1 MATEKPLT
9 ISIKFK
15 LTRLYE
21 KEGILMSLCHM
32 YKGCLQEG
40 MKALIKQNEIN
51 ITIGKDRKCEDC
63 YGSGYDVNNLE
74 CDKCLST
81 GIIEVKKPPNLTV
94 SRQAMP
100 DNAFSN
106 MKDSASQEVNSTWRS
121 WSALWDKQ
129 LKRSFPEFKGLG
141 SRFRLRERSLTI
153 DHHSKVLKIAIP
165 GQWMEFGYLG
175 SKDMYK
181 ALENCKHGAFD
192 VIKSGKGDWF
202 IRIFCKVTPK
212 NRQNSKFGPIIS
224 VHTGMNWCVCALA
237 AWPNGSFRFLFV
249 PYFPLWGAK
258 KRKQNLRRSLQ
269 AKGKLHKVKTMG
281 EKESRISTW
290 YYHTVTKKLS
300 EWIATQRPERVI
312 LGEHIGLK
320 AAKAKKSGLKH
331 KKEQNYWLSNYAYRS
346 ILDKLK
352 YKLLLGGVEFE
363 TADTCKLR
371 STKTCSK
378 CGGETLPLRG
388 RAGRICKECGKSLS
402 NEWNA
407 LRNLIP
413 KESRKIYRN
422 KTPAERLLPIWNRCG
437 VIEKQVKR
445 ILTGLHRKKRKV
457 A

>member
-1 MATEKPLT
+1 MADTLT

-15 LTRLYE
+15 LTKLQE
-21 KEGILMSLCHM
+21 NEGILMSLCHM
-32 YKGCLQEG
+32 YKDCLKNG
-40 MKALIKQNEIN
+40 MKALIAQNEIN
-51 ITIGKDRKCEDC
+51 LAVGQTRKCEEC
-63 YGSGYDVNNLE
+63 GGCGYDVNNFE
-74 CDKCLST
+74 CNKCKTL
-81 GIIEVKKPPNLTV
+81 GVIDIKKPPNLTV

-153 DHHSKVLKIAIP
+153 DHERKVLKIAIP

-175 SKDMYK
+175 SKDMYE

-192 VIKSGKGDWF
+192 VIKSRKGDWF
-202 IRIFCKVTPK
+202 IRIFCKITPK

-258 KRKQNLRRSLQ
+258 KRKKNLRRSLQ
-269 AKGKLHKVKTMG
+269 SKGKLHKVKVMG
-281 EKESRISTW
+281 ERESRISTW
-290 YYHTVTKKLS
+290 YYHTVTKKLA

-312 LGEHIGLK
+312 LGEHLGLK
-320 AAKAKKSGLKH
+320 SAKAKKSGLKH
-331 KKEQNYWLSNYAYRS
+331 IKKQNYWLSNYAYRS

-352 YKLLLGGVEFE
+352 YKLILGGVEFE
-363 TADTCKLR
+363 TADTFKLKT
-371 STKTCSK
+371 TKTCSK
-378 CGGETLPLRG
+378 CGGDTLSLER
-388 RAGRICKECGKSLS
+388 RAGRVCTECGKTLS

-407 LRNLIP
+407 LRNLLP
-413 KESRKIYRN
+413 KKYRKIYRN
-422 KTPAERLLPIWNRCG
+422 KKPAERLLLIWKRCG
-437 VIEKQVKR
+437 VIEMQVKR
-445 ILTGLHRKKRKV
+445 ILTSLHQKKRKV